1 MIYNIQTQV
10 LEVITN
16 MTNTN
21 MSTSNSEMLAL
32 ANEKKYYA

>member
-1 MIYNIQTQV
+1 
-10 LEVITN
+10 

-32 ANEKKYYA
+32 AKHKWKKKYYALNTIFKI